1 MSVAMFSHG
10 CESVFECL
18 PSDCSVWCVCWVVQS
33 RAFKRSASI
42 LFVLMSKLT
51 FLFALLDLVVLT
63 LGT

>member
-1 MSVAMFSHG
+1 M
-10 CESVFECL
+10 
-18 PSDCSVWCVCWVVQS
+18 WCVCWVVQS

-42 LFVLMSKLT
+42 LFVLMSELT